1 MPRARIRS
9 TWMYLPRTNTP
20 RVIAPRMSIPS
31 TKLAQERAPTHDN
44 SVNYI
49 AWIPMFAFGGFL
61 LADGASRRH
70 AELIHAHKE
79 LTRVMEGIRT
89 ELRYKR

>member
-1 MPRARIRS
+1 M
-9 TWMYLPRTNTP
+9 P
-20 RVIAPRMSIPS
+20 RVITPRMSIPR
-31 TKLAQERAPTHDN
+31 TKLSQERAPTHDGTL
-44 SVNYI
+44 NYV
-49 AWIPMFAFGGFL
+49 AWIPVFVLGGFL

-70 AELIHAHKE
+70 VELIHAHKE